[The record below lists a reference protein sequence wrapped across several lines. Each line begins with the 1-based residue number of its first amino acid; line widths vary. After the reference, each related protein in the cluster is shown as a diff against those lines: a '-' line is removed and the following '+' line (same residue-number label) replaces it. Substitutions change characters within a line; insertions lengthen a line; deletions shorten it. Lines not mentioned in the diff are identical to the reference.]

1 MIPAGTSFG
10 PGRSPSG
17 RVRSALVRA
26 GVRTCK
32 VTTVALGPILAVIGA
47 VSADGATV
55 SCLLLVTAGAGA
67 AVYEREARHNSTPLT
82 VAARDEIVVGVVRAA
97 AAVLA
102 VAGAVVVAGRWT
114 DVVVAAA
121 ATAVIAF
128 RWQASGLTAADGGG
142 HIAEPPRFGHA
153 ARGS

>member
-1 MIPAGTSFG
+1 
-10 PGRSPSG
+10 
-17 RVRSALVRA
+17 
-26 GVRTCK
+26 
-32 VTTVALGPILAVIGA
+32 VIGA

-97 AAVLA
+97 AVLA

-114 DVVVAAA
+114 GVVVAAA